1 MSNYPNMSYCMFE
14 NTQLAMDQLA
24 TFLQAADQDDMLDI
38 SKSELRAMRELV
50 GYCEQYI
57 RLVED
62 FDDKRQQILD
72 ACEDDA
78 MEEF

>member
-14 NTQLAMDQLA
+14 NAQMAMDQLA
-24 TFLQAADQDDMLDI
+24 TFLQEADQDDMLDI

-50 GYCEQYI
+50 GYCEQYL
-57 RLVED
+57 RLVEE
-62 FDDKRQQILD
+62 FDDKRQQMLD
-72 ACEDDA
+72 ACEDDE

>member
-24 TFLQAADQDDMLDI
+24 TFLQEADQDDMLDI

-72 ACEDDA
+72 ACEDDE

>member
-1 MSNYPNMSYCMFE
+1 
-14 NTQLAMDQLA
+14 
-24 TFLQAADQDDMLDI
+24 
-38 SKSELRAMRELV
+38 MRELV

-62 FDDKRQQILD
+62 FDDRRQQILD
-72 ACEDDA
+72 ACEDDE

>member
-14 NTQLAMDQLA
+14 NTQLAMDQLV
-24 TFLQAADQDDMLDI
+24 TFLQEADQDDMLDI

-72 ACEDDA
+72 ACEDDE

>member
-1 MSNYPNMSYCMFE
+1 
-14 NTQLAMDQLA
+14 MDQLV
-24 TFLQAADQDDMLDI
+24 TFLQEADQDDMLDI

-62 FDDKRQQILD
+62 FDDRRQQILD
-72 ACEDDA
+72 ACEDDE

>member
-24 TFLQAADQDDMLDI
+24 TFLQEADQDDMLDI

-62 FDDKRQQILD
+62 FDDRRQQILD
-72 ACEDDA
+72 ACEDDE

>member
-1 MSNYPNMSYCMFE
+1 MFQ
-14 NTQLAMDQLA
+14 NTRMAMDQLA
-24 TFLQAADQDDMLDI
+24 EFMQEATQDDMLDM
-38 SKSELRAMRELV
+38 SKDELTAMRELV
-50 GYCEQYI
+50 GYCEQYL

-62 FDDKRQQILD
+62 FDDQRQQILD

>member
-1 MSNYPNMSYCMFE
+1 MFE

-62 FDDKRQQILD
+62 FDDRRQQILD
-72 ACEDDA
+72 ACEDDE

>member
-1 MSNYPNMSYCMFE
+1 MSNYPNMSYCMFQ
-14 NTQLAMDQLA
+14 NTRMAMDQLA
-24 TFLQAADQDDMLDI
+24 EFMQEATQDDMLDM
-38 SKSELRAMRELV
+38 SKDELTAMRELV
-50 GYCEQYI
+50 GYCEQYL

-62 FDDKRQQILD
+62 FDDQRQQILD

>member
-1 MSNYPNMSYCMFE
+1 MFE
-14 NTQLAMDQLA
+14 NTQLAMDQLV

-62 FDDKRQQILD
+62 FDDRRQQILD
-72 ACEDDA
+72 ACEDDE

>member
-24 TFLQAADQDDMLDI
+24 TFLQAADQDDMLDM

-57 RLVED
+57 RLVEE
-62 FDDKRQQILD
+62 FDDQRQQILD
-72 ACEDDA
+72 ACEDDE

>member
-1 MSNYPNMSYCMFE
+1 MSNYPNMSYCMYE

-24 TFLQAADQDDMLDI
+24 TFLQEADQDDMLDI

-62 FDDKRQQILD
+62 FDDRRQQILD
-72 ACEDDA
+72 ACEDDE

>member
-62 FDDKRQQILD
+62 FDDRRQQILD
-72 ACEDDA
+72 ACEDDE

>member
-14 NTQLAMDQLA
+14 NTQMAMDQLA
-24 TFLQAADQDDMLDI
+24 TFLQEADQDDMLDM

-50 GYCEQYI
+50 GYCEQYL

-72 ACEDDA
+72 ACEDDE